1 MIIIRSSDDIT
12 SIDTAILDNLSGGV
26 SIYVLKMSHMQCSS
40 ANNAIFYD
48 FTNNNE
54 HTRKCIFVD
63 EKMVGEMKIVESVY
77 FNESRLTMFP
87 CPGDPL
93 DKFHWTCPFCNRQF
107 NDM

>member
-12 SIDTAILDNLSGGV
+12 SIDTAILNKLSEGV
-26 SIYVLKMSHMQCSS
+26 SIYVLKMSHRQCSS

-63 EKMVGEMKIVESVY
+63 DKMVGEMKIVESVY
-77 FNESRLTMFP
+77 FHESRLTMFP
-87 CPGDPL
+87 CPADPL
-93 DKFHWTCPFCNRQF
+93 EKFHWSCPFCNRQF